1 MLENAYKSHH
11 KTLTSHRAAFLVIS
25 CNLNTAVTTT
35 QDHRHWL
42 SAGQLAATW
51 AEGTLMAWLDP
62 PPVSS
67 FPSCL
72 CRGLTALLL
81 SLAALSTVC
90 QAIAKGSCKFRCR
103 ERGVWVEDVKF
114 WGALKSFWKSPGL
127 HAQHGLHPQPDLVWT
142 TQKYSSSHYCT
153 AVGHGSGITSTIAI
167 HGCCVS
173 ASRPHTLQAV
183 TRQDLTRLHPH
194 PDLRCSQEHTEG

>member
-51 AEGTLMAWLDP
+51 AEGTSMAWPDP

-81 SLAALSTVC
+81 SLAALNSVC

-103 ERGVWVEDVKF
+103 ERGVWVEDVMKF
-114 WGALKSFWKSPGL
+114 WGALKSCFGSHRGYMHSMDCTLSLTWYGL
-127 HAQHGLHPQPDLVWT
+127 HRSIP
-142 TQKYSSSHYCT
+142 
-153 AVGHGSGITSTIAI
+153 AVTIAQPWAMAL
-167 HGCCVS
+167 G
-173 ASRPHTLQAV
+173 
-183 TRQDLTRLHPH
+183 
-194 PDLRCSQEHTEG
+194 